1 MSPATGFTRE
11 GRPAWDG
18 AARGRGGSTVRE
30 NGSAR
35 EDGGSA
41 ARKNGGRRA

>member
-1 MSPATGFTRE
+1 MSPATGFARE
-11 GRPAWDG
+11 GRPVRDG
-18 AARGRGGSTVRE
+18 AARERSGSTVRE
-30 NGSAR
+30 DGGAR